1 MVDIEVIPKSIDGIY
16 SSLNSIIKVL
26 QREYNLNEEIVE
38 AIAKIAVEDVYD
50 NLDSYDSNIS
60 LFDFEKKII
69 EYVQEYIKKQL
80 EDGNFEIL
88 DQYINKDQ
96 VLSDSYNML
105 INRLKKISSFLKKID
120 YPLTLDICIN
130 LINNCAGLK
139 ILLNRIINIKE
150 DLISKINLKEIFDDE
165 IAELFIEGYC
175 KINNIKVK
183 NSIPI
188 RKKIESEYPEDLLGM
203 YLLEIDK
210 PLLSIEEERYLA
222 YEKMLGNEEVK
233 KEFIERNL
241 RLVVS
246 IAKRY
251 KNRGLSMLDLIQ
263 EGNLGLIEAVNH
275 YDVTKECRFS
285 TYAKWWIRKGITTA
299 IYNKGRMIRI
309 PIHKQ
314 ENLRKVISLKEKL
327 EVTLNKEVTAKEIT
341 KTLNIS
347 LEEAIQLVNL
357 FYDTTS
363 LNEISDDDMTT
374 IEDRIAYIDN
384 DLDNAILKCD
394 LKYLLEKSNLTEK
407 EINILTLRYGL
418 DGNNPLTLTEIG
430 NIYGVGRNYI
440 GQVEKRVISKI
451 RRRCN
456 IKEKSYN

>member
-1 MVDIEVIPKSIDGIY
+1 M
-16 SSLNSIIKVL
+16 KV
-26 QREYNLNEEIVE
+26 
-38 AIAKIAVEDVYD
+38 
-50 NLDSYDSNIS
+50 
-60 LFDFEKKII
+60 
-69 EYVQEYIKKQL
+69 
-80 EDGNFEIL
+80 
-88 DQYINKDQ
+88 
-96 VLSDSYNML
+96 
-105 INRLKKISSFLKKID
+105 
-120 YPLTLDICIN
+120 
-130 LINNCAGLK
+130 
-139 ILLNRIINIKE
+139 
-150 DLISKINLKEIFDDE
+150 
-165 IAELFIEGYC
+165 
-175 KINNIKVK
+175 
-183 NSIPI
+183 
-188 RKKIESEYPEDLLGM
+188 
-203 YLLEIDK
+203 
-210 PLLSIEEERYLA
+210 
-222 YEKMLGNEEVK
+222 
-233 KEFIERNL
+233 
-241 RLVVS
+241 
-246 IAKRY
+246 
-251 KNRGLSMLDLIQ
+251 
-263 EGNLGLIEAVNH
+263 
-275 YDVTKECRFS
+275 
-285 TYAKWWIRKGITTA
+285 ITTA

-374 IEDRIAYIDN
+374 IEDRVAYIDN